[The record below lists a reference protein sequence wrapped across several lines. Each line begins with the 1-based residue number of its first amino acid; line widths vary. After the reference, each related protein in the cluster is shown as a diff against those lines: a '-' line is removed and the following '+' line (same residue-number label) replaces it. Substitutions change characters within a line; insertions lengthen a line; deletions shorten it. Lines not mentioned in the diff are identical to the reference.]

1 LNAITCAVRFIYF
14 VRYTNHQTTSKPII
28 EIQRKGERG
37 GNEWGSS
44 ESLGRVLDD
53 DLSSSV
59 DRVRFIV
66 HRSHQQRWLTT
77 AVVFPSSFVSFVHHN
92 TGSQQLYSRRRIITT
107 HFFQE
112 RLLICHPLQLCKPI
126 APSSTLIIPRRSCVY
141 ALASISRRR
150 QQQQW

>member
-1 LNAITCAVRFIYF
+1 MCCALYILCAL
-14 VRYTNHQTTSKPII
+14 QTTKLRTSKPII

-112 RLLICHPLQLCKPI
+112 RLLICRPLQLCKPI
-126 APSSTLIIPRRSCVY
+126 APSSTLILPGRSCVY
-141 ALASISRRR
+141 ALASISRR